1 MAEIEQM
8 LRALKLGGLA
18 KDWRTFEFQGD
29 TEKYLTEL
37 HEREVNRINRL
48 VKTAGFNVIKTLDD
62 FVWRNDIELPNGLTR
77 EYMENLGFIKAREN
91 LIFMGAVG
99 NR

>member
-18 KDWRTFEFQGD
+18 KDCRTVEFHGD

-37 HEREVNRINRL
+37 LELELHELEVNRINRL
-48 VKTAGFNVIKTLDD
+48 VRTAGFNVIKTLDD
-62 FVWRNDIELPNGLTR
+62 FVWRNDIELPNRLTR
-77 EYMENLGFIKAREN
+77 KPCL
-91 LIFMGAVG
+91 V
-99 NR
+99 

>member
-8 LRALKLGGLA
+8 LRTLKLGGLA
-18 KDWRTFEFQGD
+18 KDWRTVEFNGD
-29 TEKYLTEL
+29 TEKYLTELLELEL

-48 VKTAGFNVIKTLDD
+48 VRTAGFNVIKTLDD

-77 EYMENLGFIKAREN
+77 EYMENRTSLKPGKT
-91 LIFMGAVG
+91 
-99 NR
+99 